1 MRKYFRSTAEY
12 FADYFWTGEGIRSL
26 LEIFPILG
34 VMNSKDQLIG
44 LLEYALR
51 DAYRRSL
58 KALDLGKELGS
69 GELVLQGQEQIER
82 HLMIV
87 FSDTVRS
94 QEEAHF
100 YVSKSFLE
108 DYMMKP
114 LYPTVQKYDAK
125 PIFIHIM
132 LNAKDTENTLTLKN
146 LNRMVAKFQQ
156 MQSMFKISLW
166 IADIRSA
173 NPFFYHEE
181 HFVLSIH
188 QFSPQFSYGVI
199 ITDKTSLLRFNYF
212 NSQYFKQRLDLE
224 YTACDSENK
233 TIVDTVITE
242 LAGCQAIF
250 SFANIGF
257 LVTQEDLDKMKG
269 SETTKAL
276 VVHMMEQLMHRRIP
290 MVVSLQAMDQFAQ
303 QRHVVVPLLGRL
315 NFDGEEIVRYLAQF
329 QGVDTE
335 ESTTVHLVDYE
346 APMYAVL
353 ILENY
358 LLLYLAPSD
367 EQPEMLIL
375 LPKKVCPHLLL
386 DLDLL
391 LQNESVVLHSA
402 LWQDYLKALPSI
414 KEN

>member
-1 MRKYFRSTAEY
+1 
-12 FADYFWTGEGIRSL
+12 
-26 LEIFPILG
+26 
-34 VMNSKDQLIG
+34 
-44 LLEYALR
+44 
-51 DAYRRSL
+51 
-58 KALDLGKELGS
+58 
-69 GELVLQGQEQIER
+69 
-82 HLMIV
+82 MIV

-94 QEEAHF
+94 QEEAHI

-188 QFSPQFSYGVI
+188 QFFSQFSYGVI

-257 LVTQEDLDKMKG
+257 LVTQEDLDKMEG

-276 VVHMMEQLMHRRIP
+276 VVRMMEQLMHRRIP
-290 MVVSLQAMDQFAQ
+290 MVVSLQAMDQFA
-303 QRHVVVPLLGRL
+303 
-315 NFDGEEIVRYLAQF
+315 
-329 QGVDTE
+329 
-335 ESTTVHLVDYE
+335 
-346 APMYAVL
+346 
-353 ILENY
+353 
-358 LLLYLAPSD
+358 
-367 EQPEMLIL
+367 
-375 LPKKVCPHLLL
+375 
-386 DLDLL
+386 
-391 LQNESVVLHSA
+391 
-402 LWQDYLKALPSI
+402 
-414 KEN
+414 